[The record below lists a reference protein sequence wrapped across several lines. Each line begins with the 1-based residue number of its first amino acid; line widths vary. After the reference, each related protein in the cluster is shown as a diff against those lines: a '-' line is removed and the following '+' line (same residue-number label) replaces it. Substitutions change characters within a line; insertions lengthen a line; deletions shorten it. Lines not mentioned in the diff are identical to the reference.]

1 MSFLDRL
8 TTWMPFGRVPE
19 VRARDLWTELRGER
33 APLLVDVRTRAEWEQ
48 SRIAGA
54 VSVSLPTLPEGLSAL
69 ALHRDRRVV
78 TICLSAHRSI
88 AAVRLLR
95 EQGFADVRQLRGGM
109 LAWWAQGLPTEKG
122 PA

>member
-1 MSFLDRL
+1 MSLLDRL
-8 TTWMPFGRVPE
+8 ATWMPFGRVPE
-19 VRARDLWTELRGER
+19 VSARDLRAELQGER
-33 APLLVDVRTRAEWEQ
+33 APLVVDVRTRTEWEQ

-54 VSVSLPTLPEGLSAL
+54 LCVPLPTLPESLSWLEA
-69 ALHRDRRVV
+69 HRDRRVV

-95 EQGFADVRQLRGGM
+95 EHGFADARQLRGGM

-122 PA
+122 AR